1 MSIKLPDRPVSS
13 RIPTSVLVAAWAA
26 AVVLAAGCLIWAL
39 LMPGGAGNESASNAA
54 PTLAIKPTATKPAAT
69 AVARTGLAAVGT
81 QAPNAGTPSGKV
93 PSPTVAPTPTTGK
106 PGATA
111 AGNAPTATKLPI
123 NETFGYGIQVNGFD
137 DPDGSIAMTK
147 QLGMTWIKQ
156 QVVWGS
162 LEHEK
167 GNVDWSGLDRI
178 VRKANKAD
186 LKIMLSVVT
195 APTWSHPAIG
205 ADPKDDPNGIKAP
218 PDDPNAYA
226 NFVAQVV
233 QREKDLGYPVH
244 AVEVWNEQNLMREWR
259 TSPQKIDAARYIQ
272 MLTAT
277 YKRVKA
283 IDPNIVVI
291 SGALSPTGVDNGVD
305 AVDDLK
311 YLQQMVN
318 YGLVSNADCIGVHHN
333 GINLPPDVPY
343 QDAPKNAKAAK
354 ATFRGPFDNPHHS
367 WSFYTTLNE
376 TARIVNKQK
385 PLCITEFGWPSS
397 VGISTP
403 VRDGFG
409 FAGDNTLQ
417 EQADYIVK
425 AFALMKQWGFVK
437 LAFLWNLNFNTVT
450 SDPTTTDNAI
460 YSVLTAGG
468 TQRPAFDALGK
479 MPK

>member
-1 MSIKLPDRPVSS
+1 MPVL
-13 RIPTSVLVAAWAA
+13 IAAWAV

-39 LMPGGAGNESASNAA
+39 LTPSGASNEAASNTA

-69 AVARTGLAAVGT
+69 AVTGPGLTVAGT
-81 QAPNAGTPSGKV
+81 QAPKAGTPSRQV
-93 PSPTVAPTPTTGK
+93 SSPTVAPTPTTGK
-106 PGATA
+106 PAATA
-111 AGNAPTATKLPI
+111 VGNAPTATKPPI

-167 GNVDWSGLDRI
+167 GNMDWSGLDRI

-186 LKIMLSVVT
+186 LKIMLSIVT

-226 NFVAQVV
+226 NLVAQVV

-244 AVEVWNEQNLMREWR
+244 AVEVWNEQNLSREWR

-277 YKRVKA
+277 YKKVKA

-305 AVDDLK
+305 AVDDFK

-318 YGLVSNADCIGVHHN
+318 NGLVSNADCRPTCRTRMRPRIPK
-333 GINLPPDVPY
+333 LPQPSSGARSTIRTTAGALTPHSRNM
-343 QDAPKNAKAAK
+343 PESSAAK
-354 ATFRGPFDNPHHS
+354 SRCAS
-367 WSFYTTLNE
+367 
-376 TARIVNKQK
+376 
-385 PLCITEFGWPSS
+385 PSS
-397 VGISTP
+397 AGPAPTASRRRFGRDSNSPAITRSKIRLTISS
-403 VRDGFG
+403 RR
-409 FAGDNTLQ
+409 
-417 EQADYIVK
+417 
-425 AFALMKQWGFVK
+425 
-437 LAFLWNLNFNTVT
+437 T
-450 SDPTTTDNAI
+450 S
-460 YSVLTAGG
+460 
-468 TQRPAFDALGK
+468 
-479 MPK
+479 